1 MSHVLL
7 LLCFM
12 NPQEIFGKRIKFY
25 RTQNGFSQE
34 ELAFK
39 AGLDRTYIA
48 SVENGKRN
56 VSIQT
61 IGKFLKALD
70 LSFSE
75 FFRDFEV

>member
-1 MSHVLL
+1 
-7 LLCFM
+7 M
-12 NPQEIFGKRIKFY
+12 NPQEIFGKRLKFY
-25 RTQNGFSQE
+25 RKKQGLSQE

-61 IGKFLKALD
+61 IAKFLNALN
-70 LSFSE
+70 LSFTE
-75 FFRDFEV
+75 FFEDFE

>member
-1 MSHVLL
+1 MD
-7 LLCFM
+7 
-12 NPQEIFGKRIKFY
+12 PQENFGKKIKFY
-25 RTQNGFSQE
+25 RNQKGFSQE

-56 VSIQT
+56 VSIRT
-61 IGKFLKALD
+61 IGKFLTALN

-75 FFRDFEV
+75 FFSDFEL

>member
-1 MSHVLL
+1 
-7 LLCFM
+7 M
-12 NPQEIFGKRIKFY
+12 NPQEKFGKRIKFY
-25 RTQNGFSQE
+25 RTQKGLSQE

-61 IGKFLKALD
+61 IGKFLNALEITFAD
-70 LSFSE
+70 
-75 FFRDFEV
+75 FFKDFED